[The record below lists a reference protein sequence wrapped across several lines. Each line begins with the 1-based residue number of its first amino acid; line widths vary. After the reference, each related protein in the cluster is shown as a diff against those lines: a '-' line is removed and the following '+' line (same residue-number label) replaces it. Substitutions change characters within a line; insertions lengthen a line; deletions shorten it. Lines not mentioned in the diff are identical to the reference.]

1 MRLGRQ
7 KENKSNLVFSLEKVD
22 PSSSSSELP
31 ASSSSSNCQ
40 PSPSQ
45 RTLEIISGTT
55 ANGLGVTFASLSGNS
70 LYYAPIVD
78 FDGLPDQMLIY
89 VSGDQVAAVT
99 FNQPYLNTS
108 FVLELVSGGASTFY
122 CGTMISGEVNF

>member
-7 KENKSNLVFSLEKVD
+7 KENKSNLVFSLEKVN

-31 ASSSSSNCQ
+31 PTCQ
-40 PSPSQ
+40 PDPAQ
-45 RTLEIISGTT
+45 RTLQIVSGTT
-55 ANGLGVTFASLSGNS
+55 ANGLGMTFASLSGNS
-70 LYYAPIVD
+70 FYYDSVVD

-89 VSGDQVAAVT
+89 VSGAQVAAVT

-108 FVLELVSGGASTFY
+108 FVLELVSGGVSTFY
-122 CGTMISGEVNF
+122 CGTIVSGEVNF